1 MIVYIWVY
9 FLKIIF
15 NNFYIIIGSM
25 FFIFLFFFGLNVFGL
40 NRLKFIIFDLCR
52 LDVFF
57 RIKFKFLVGY
67 RLVYVNFKIL

>member
-1 MIVYIWVY
+1 
-9 FLKIIF
+9 
-15 NNFYIIIGSM
+15 M